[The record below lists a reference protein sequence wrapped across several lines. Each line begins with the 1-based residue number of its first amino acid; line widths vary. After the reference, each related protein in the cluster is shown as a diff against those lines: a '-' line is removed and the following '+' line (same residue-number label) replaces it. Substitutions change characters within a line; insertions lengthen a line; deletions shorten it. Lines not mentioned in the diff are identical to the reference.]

1 MIKIKITLV
10 RTTLLHP
17 NLTVH
22 HKQELSGQ
30 DLSWQELSGQDLSW
44 QDLSGQEMSGQDL
57 SGQELS

>member
-30 DLSWQELSGQDLSW
+30 DLS
-44 QDLSGQEMSGQDL
+44 GQEMSGQDL